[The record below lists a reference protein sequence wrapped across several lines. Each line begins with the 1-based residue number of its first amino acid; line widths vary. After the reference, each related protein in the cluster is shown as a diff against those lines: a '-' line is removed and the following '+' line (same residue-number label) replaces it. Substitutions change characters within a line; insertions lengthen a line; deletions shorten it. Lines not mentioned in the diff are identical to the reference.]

1 MNYYMRS
8 TRSENNIIVSIL
20 SEVEV
25 IKFLWVRTLTG
36 HPHSNY
42 STNSRSSLWDL
53 KSELKLLKVENLCN
67 QKIWEF

>member
-1 MNYYMRS
+1 M
-8 TRSENNIIVSIL
+8 L